1 MTSEFRGLLS
11 ATLPRG
17 TGCVTI
23 ARAQIIKSKKKPRK
37 RMSKSSRF
45 EHGWVVVG
53 AGALMTC
60 VGMGAMLSLA
70 VFLQPISES
79 MGWSRGGVSA
89 AATIDFLCMGISAFF
104 WGAASD
110 RFGTRIVV
118 LAGSLLLGLGL
129 VTASQATSLWQFQ
142 LLFGVL
148 IGVAAGSFYAPMIAA
163 ASAWIEQHRSL
174 AVALVSAGM
183 GVAPLTVA
191 PSASW
196 LITAYDWR
204 TAMLVIGL
212 VSWALLIPASF
223 LVRPAPQAAAPSAA
237 GGTGAPELQW
247 TAAQAFRTPQFITL
261 ALAHFA
267 CCAAHSGP
275 IFHMVSYAMVCG
287 IAPITAVTVYSL
299 AGLSGLGGRLAL
311 GALADRIGAKPVLVG
326 GLLVQAMAVATYLAV
341 GQLGEF
347 YALSVV
353 FGLAYGGVMP
363 LYAVLVREYF
373 GARIMGTVFGAV
385 SAFASLG
392 MALGPLAGGW
402 VFDTFHSYGWLYIG
416 SFGIGIAAVA
426 VALSFPSAK
435 RPPQPSLDLGHATA

>member
-1 MTSEFRGLLS
+1 
-11 ATLPRG
+11 
-17 TGCVTI
+17 
-23 ARAQIIKSKKKPRK
+23 
-37 RMSKSSRF
+37 MSKPSGLSKASGF
-45 EHGWVVVG
+45 SYGWVVVG
-53 AGALMTC
+53 AGAMMTC
-60 VGMGAMLSLA
+60 VGFGAMLSLA
-70 VFLQPISES
+70 VFLQPISEN
-79 MGWSRGGVSA
+79 MGWSRSGVSA
-89 AATIDFLCMGISAFF
+89 AATIDFLCMGLAAFF
-104 WGAASD
+104 WGALSD

-118 LAGSLLLGLGL
+118 LAGSVLLGTGL
-129 VTASQATSLWQFQ
+129 VAASQATTLWQFQ
-142 LLFGVL
+142 LSFGVL
-148 IGVAAGSFYAPMIAA
+148 IGIAAGSFYAPMVAV
-163 ASAWIEQHRSL
+163 ASAWIEHHRSL

-196 LITAYDWR
+196 LITTYDWR
-204 TAMLVIGL
+204 IAMLVIGIA
-212 VSWALLIPASF
+212 SWTLLIPASL
-223 LVRPAPQAAAPSAA
+223 LVRPAPQAAAPSTT
-237 GGTGAPELQW
+237 GGTGAPEVQW

-275 IFHMVSYAMVCG
+275 IFHMVSYAMICG
-287 IAPITAVTVYSL
+287 IAPLTAVTVYSL
-299 AGLSGLGGRLAL
+299 AGFSGLGGRLLL
-311 GALADRIGAKPVLVG
+311 GAMADRLGAKPVLVG
-326 GLLVQAMAVATYLAV
+326 GLFVQALSVATYLAV

-402 VFDTFHSYGWLYIG
+402 VFDTFHAYSWLYVG
-416 SFGIGIAAVA
+416 SFGIGLAAVA

-435 RPPQPSLDLGHATA
+435 RPSQPSLDLGHAAA

>member
-1 MTSEFRGLLS
+1 
-11 ATLPRG
+11 
-17 TGCVTI
+17 
-23 ARAQIIKSKKKPRK
+23 
-37 RMSKSSRF
+37 MSKPSGFSY
-45 EHGWVVVG
+45 GWVVVG
-53 AGALMTC
+53 AGAMMTC
-60 VGMGAMLSLA
+60 IGFGAMLSLA
-70 VFLQPISES
+70 VFLQPISDA
-79 MGWSRGGVSA
+79 MGWSRSGVSA
-89 AATIDFLCMGISAFF
+89 AAAIDFLCMGFAAFF
-104 WGAASD
+104 WGALSD

-118 LAGSLLLGLGL
+118 LAGSLLLGAGL
-129 VTASQATSLWQFQ
+129 VAASQATSLWQFQ
-142 LLFGVL
+142 LSFGVL
-148 IGVAAGSFYAPMIAA
+148 IGIAAGSFYAPMVAV

-196 LITAYDWR
+196 LITTYDWR
-204 TAMLVIGL
+204 IAMLVIGIA
-212 VSWALLIPASF
+212 SWALLIPASL
-223 LVRPAPQAAAPSAA
+223 LVRPAPQTAVPSTT
-237 GGTGAPELQW
+237 GGATAPEVQW

-275 IFHMVSYAMVCG
+275 IFHMVSYAMICG
-287 IAPITAVTVYSL
+287 IAPLTAVTVYSL
-299 AGLSGLGGRLAL
+299 AGFSGLGGRLLL
-311 GALADRIGAKPVLVG
+311 GAMADRLGAKPVLVG
-326 GLLVQAMAVATYLAV
+326 GLFVQALSVATYLAV

-402 VFDTFHSYGWLYIG
+402 VFDTFHAYSWLYVG
-416 SFGIGIAAVA
+416 SFGIGLAAVA

-435 RPPQPSLDLGHATA
+435 RPSEPSLDLKHAAA

>member
-1 MTSEFRGLLS
+1 
-11 ATLPRG
+11 
-17 TGCVTI
+17 
-23 ARAQIIKSKKKPRK
+23 
-37 RMSKSSRF
+37 MSKPSGF
-45 EHGWVVVG
+45 EYGWIVVG

-70 VFLQPISES
+70 VFLQPISEA

-89 AATIDFLCMGISAFF
+89 AATLDFLCMGLAAFF
-104 WGAASD
+104 WGALSD

-118 LAGSLLLGLGL
+118 LCGSVLLGTGL
-129 VTASQATSLWQFQ
+129 VAASQATNLLQFQ
-142 LLFGVL
+142 LLFGIL

-163 ASAWIEQHRSL
+163 ASAWIEDHRSL

-191 PSASW
+191 PFASW
-196 LITAYDWR
+196 LIAAYDWR

-212 VSWALLIPASF
+212 VAWALLIPASF
-223 LVRPAPQAAAPSAA
+223 LVRPAPQPANPSAA
-237 GGTGAPELQW
+237 GGADAPDVAW

-261 ALAHFA
+261 AGAHFA

-275 IFHMVSYAMVCG
+275 IFHMVSYAMICG
-287 IAPITAVTVYSL
+287 IAPMTAVSVYSV

-311 GALADRIGAKPVLVG
+311 GALADRIGAKHVLVG
-326 GLLVQAMAVATYLAV
+326 GLFVQAMAVATYLAV
-341 GQLGEF
+341 GRLGEF
-347 YALSVV
+347 YALSVI

-363 LYAVLVREYF
+363 LYAVLVREFF

-392 MALGPLAGGW
+392 MALGPWFGGW
-402 VFDTFHSYGWLYIG
+402 VFDTFNGYGWLYVG

-426 VALSFPSAK
+426 VALSFPSAR
-435 RPPQPSLDLGHATA
+435 RPSQPSLDLGRAVA

>member
-1 MTSEFRGLLS
+1 MKFSY
-11 ATLPRG
+11 
-17 TGCVTI
+17 
-23 ARAQIIKSKKKPRK
+23 
-37 RMSKSSRF
+37 
-45 EHGWVVVG
+45 GWIVVG

-70 VFLQPISES
+70 VFLQPISEN

-89 AATIDFLCMGISAFF
+89 AATIDFLCMGFAAFF
-104 WGAASD
+104 WGALSD
-110 RFGTRIVV
+110 RIGTRIVV
-118 LAGSLLLGLGL
+118 LLGSLLLGTGL
-129 VTASQATSLWQFQ
+129 VAASQATSLWQFQ

-148 IGVAAGSFYAPMIAA
+148 IGVAAGSFYAPMIAV
-163 ASAWIEQHRSL
+163 ASAWIEHHRSL

-183 GVAPLTVA
+183 GVAPLTIA

-196 LITAYDWR
+196 LISTYDWR
-204 TAMLVIGL
+204 AAMLVIGIAA
-212 VSWALLIPASF
+212 WALLIPASF
-223 LVRPAPQAAAPSAA
+223 LVRPAPQAAAAPSGA
-237 GGTGAPELQW
+237 GGTGAPEIQW

-261 ALAHFA
+261 AGAHFA

-287 IAPITAVTVYSL
+287 IAPLTAVSVYSL

-311 GALADRIGAKPVLVG
+311 GAMADRIGAKPVLVG
-326 GLLVQAMAVATYLAV
+326 GLLVQALSVATYLAV

-347 YALSVV
+347 YALSVI

-363 LYAVLVREYF
+363 LYAVLVREFF

-392 MALGPLAGGW
+392 MALGPWAGGW
-402 VFDTFHSYGWLYIG
+402 VFDTFHGYGWLYVG
-416 SFGIGIAAVA
+416 SFGIGLAAVA
-426 VALSFPSAK
+426 VALSFPSAH
-435 RPPQPSLDLGHATA
+435 RPPQPSFDLGRAAA